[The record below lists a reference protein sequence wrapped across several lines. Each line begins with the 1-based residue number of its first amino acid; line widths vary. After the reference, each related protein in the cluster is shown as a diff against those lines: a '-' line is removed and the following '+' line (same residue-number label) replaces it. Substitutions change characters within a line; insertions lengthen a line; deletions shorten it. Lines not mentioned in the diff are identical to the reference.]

1 MENNKNK
8 FWKGVLVGALVTA
21 FAGLLIVGMSAGI
34 FLIGR
39 TVIQSQGEDQLIS
52 GESDTGKLNYSRI
65 MAKMGLIKQI
75 VDENFLFDQDVEKIE
90 DGIYTGMMYGLSDPY
105 SVYYNEEE
113 YQSLV
118 ESTEGEYCGI
128 GVMVSQNRTT
138 GVMTVSRVF
147 KGAPGYEAGML
158 AGDIFYKID
167 GTLVS
172 SIDPER
178 VISDY
183 IKGEEGTTV
192 EITVLRGEEAK
203 EVVLNV
209 ERRQVE
215 VPTIEY
221 QMMEGNV
228 GYVLVTE
235 FDGVTANQFKQ
246 AIDDLESQ
254 GMEKLLI
261 DLRGNPGGVLETAV
275 DMMAYIL
282 PEDKM
287 DGLLIS
293 TADKNGKG
301 DRFYCKDGEICY
313 ESDFGTMHPDY
324 PKKDG
329 HQLDIPIALLVNGSS
344 ASAAEL
350 FTGAMMDY
358 DQAVVVGTQTFGKG
372 IVQHLLPLG
381 DGTAIKLTVSHYYT
395 PGGTDLHGE
404 GLTPDVVV
412 ELDPE
417 LRTKPVIS
425 LEEDNQV
432 QAALEALNQET
443 AGEE

>member
-1 MENNKNK
+1 MENNKHK
-8 FWKGVLVGALVTA
+8 FWKGVLVGSLVTA

-34 FLIGR
+34 FLIGS
-39 TVIQSQGEDQLIS
+39 TVIQNQENSQQIS
-52 GESDTGKLNYSRI
+52 QDSDGSELNYSKI
-65 MAKMGLIKQI
+65 MAKMGLIKSA
-75 VDENFLFDQDVEKIE
+75 VDEYFLFDQDPEKIE
-90 DGIYTGMMYGLSDPY
+90 DGIYTGMMYGLEDPY
-105 SVYYNEEE
+105 SVYYNEKDYET
-113 YQSLV
+113 LV

-147 KGAPGYEAGML
+147 EGAPGYEAGML
-158 AGDIFYKID
+158 TGDIFYKINGENITGMELD
-167 GTLVS
+167 KV
-172 SIDPER
+172 
-178 VISDY
+178 VSDY
-183 IKGEEGTTV
+183 IKGEEGTSV

-203 EVVLNV
+203 EVTMNV

-215 VPTIEY
+215 VPTVEY
-221 QMMEGNV
+221 EMLENQV
-228 GYVLVTE
+228 GYVLVTQ
-235 FDGVTANQFKQ
+235 FDGVTAEQFKT

-254 GMEKLLI
+254 GMEKLVI
-261 DLRGNPGGVLETAV
+261 DLRGNPGGVLEAVV
-275 DMMAYIL
+275 DMMAYVL

-301 DRFYCKDGEICY
+301 DRFYCKDGQIHY
-313 ESDFGTMHPDY
+313 ESDFGTIHPDY
-324 PKKDG
+324 PKKDD
-329 HQLDIPIALLVNGSS
+329 HQIDVPMALLVDGNS
-344 ASAAEL
+344 ASAAEV

-395 PGGTDLHGE
+395 PGGTDLHKK

-412 ELDPE
+412 ELDPK
-417 LRTKPVIS
+417 LRTNPVIP

-432 QAALEALNQET
+432 QAVLEALEQ
-443 AGEE
+443 